1 MNTIIFQTI
10 RAGIILGGTF
20 FMFANSAFAAPA
32 LSPVLVSNITENSA
46 TLTGHV
52 SNPDAVSLVW
62 LEWGEDTALVTP
74 NTLGMRTIYTG
85 GFFIGQMTGL
95 TSGTTYYYRSA
106 STEGTTTVY
115 SLVGSF
121 KTTSI
126 NTPPALNTTAGSKS
140 TTSDTMTTTT
150 ETPVVKKVTPAPVVT
165 KTVSAPSVRVKSTV
179 MTSGTA
185 VPVTTNGNT
194 ATVIGGGNSGIFPG
208 TLTGWVAL
216 FIVIL
221 VILLIGRMFFE
232 ASERSKSKPYL
243 HEDETDEP
251 KE

>member
-10 RAGIILGGTF
+10 RAGVILGATF
-20 FMFANSAFAAPA
+20 FMFVDSAFAAPA
-32 LSPVLVSNITENSA
+32 LIPVSVSNITETSA
-46 TLTGHV
+46 TLTGYV

-62 LEWGEDTALVTP
+62 LEWGEDTALATP
-74 NTLGMRTIYTG
+74 NTLGTRTIYTG
-85 GFFIGQMTGL
+85 GFFLGQMTGL

-106 STEGTTTVY
+106 SVEGTTTVY

-121 KTTSI
+121 KTTSV
-126 NTPPALNTTAGSKS
+126 NTPPALNTTGGSKS
-140 TTSDTMTTTT
+140 ATSDTTTTT

-165 KTVSAPSVRVKSTV
+165 KTASTPSVKIKSTV
-179 MTSGTA
+179 VTSETA
-185 VPVTTNGNT
+185 VPINTNGNT